1 MKAAAGGGV
10 EEYEQ
15 GSSAIQINSVGEMV
29 TELRKKPPG
38 GGELESHPCGPEAAD
53 RSVQA

>member
-15 GSSAIQINSVGEMV
+15 GSSAIQINSIGEMV